1 MNIKNQLVTKLI
13 VIGKKSKLMKYAAII
28 IIAVIFAY
36 HHLGQKISANRYR
49 YSGILVAIAVFM
61 FSSSFSSFIY
71 NNETFVS
78 ENKYEE
84 SKSIG
89 NELTSGVLM
98 LESMPAEEI
107 VDDVESIEVTP
118 SSEDIIIYDD
128 NGQTEAAEF
137 GDDWKLILVNKQN
150 VISDDYMF
158 ELGTIRGS
166 IQADTRILGELNS
179 MLDAAKSDGIALVVC
194 SGCRDYGRQTT
205 LFEKK
210 IKNYMSS
217 GMSYFDAYA
226 LVSKAVTI
234 PGTSEHQIGLALDI
248 VSSNYTLLNEGFGET
263 AAGIW
268 LKENCFK
275 YGFILRYPKGKEY
288 ITGIE
293 YEPWHYRYV
302 GVEAANAITNQ
313 EITLEEYVEQIGM
326 K

>member
-13 VIGKKSKLMKYAAII
+13 AIGKKSKLMKYAAII

-78 ENKYEE
+78 DNKFEEN
-84 SKSIG
+84 KSIG
-89 NELTSGVLM
+89 DELTSGVLR
-98 LESMPAEEI
+98 LESMPTEQIAA
-107 VDDVESIEVTP
+107 DVESIEETP

-128 NGQTEAAEF
+128 YGQTEAAEF

-150 VISDDYMF
+150 LISDDYTF

-166 IQADTRILGELNS
+166 IQADTRILGELNT
-179 MLDAAKSDGIALVVC
+179 MLDAAKSDGISLVVC

-248 VSSNYTLLNEGFGET
+248 ISSNYTSLNEGFGET
-263 AAGIW
+263 EAGIW
-268 LKENCFK
+268 LRENCFK